1 MSEHGH
7 ENPGDRLLHD
17 IEHTSSP
24 AHLSAEYVEEAEAGI
39 QHAKAVNEAKEAGK
53 EAPALEEHGHGD
65 HAQGQHAPH
74 VSYLP
79 MEAERTLPPN
89 LRQFTRYEYA
99 IEYVEWWKQGITSKV
114 QTILFFGLGLLTLET
129 FPPGALL
136 MFILAGRHKD
146 LAWMY
151 DFIAKKF
158 GMSRTITLVD

>member
-1 MSEHGH
+1 MSDHPH
-7 ENPGDRLLHD
+7 DPKDALLHQ
-17 IEHTSSP
+17 IEETASP

-39 QHAKAVNEAKEAGK
+39 NHAKSVHEAREAGK
-53 EAPALEEHGHGD
+53 PAPEYQEHGHGGD
-65 HAQGQHAPH
+65 EGHGHAPH

-89 LRQFTRYEYA
+89 LRQFTRWEYA
-99 IEYVEWWKQGITSKV
+99 IEYVEWWKQGITSKI